1 MTDPTPANLTELFTF
16 RLNRLASTHS
26 RLAALINDRQYG
38 LGMRDW
44 RMLAMLGAF
53 SPLSLSQLARETNI
67 DKSLASRSAS
77 ALIERGL
84 VTRSA
89 DEADGRGVR
98 LGLTAEGKALY
109 RKVFRKAIARNEL
122 ALSVLTPAERR
133 TISVALGKLTNHAFA
148 LLSAEKARHM
158 QTPVGGRNNSA
169 MPTRSA
175 AKPTTTMAA
184 VSGIGAEGA

>member
-1 MTDPTPANLTELFTF
+1 MTDPTPANLTGLFTF

-53 SPLSLSQLARETNI
+53 SPLSLNQLARETNI

-89 DEADGRGVR
+89 DAADGRGVR

-109 RKVFRKAIARNEL
+109 RKVFRKAISRNEL
-122 ALSVLTPAERR
+122 ALSVLTPAEQR
-133 TISVALGKLTNHAFA
+133 TISVALGKLTDHAFA

-158 QTPVGGRNNSA
+158 QTPVGGRKNSA
-169 MPTRSA
+169 PTRSA

>member
-1 MTDPTPANLTELFTF
+1 VTDPTPANLTGLFTF

-53 SPLSLSQLARETNI
+53 SPLSLNQLARETNI

-98 LGLTAEGKALY
+98 LGLTVEGKALY

-133 TISVALGKLTNHAFA
+133 RLAVVLEKLTDHAFA
-148 LLSAEKARHM
+148 LLAAEKAGNI
-158 QTPVGGRNNSA
+158 QTPVEGRRRSA
-169 MPTRSA
+169 TPTRSA

-184 VSGIGAEGA
+184 VTGIGAEGA

>member
-26 RLAALINDRQYG
+26 RLAELINDRQYG

-53 SPLSLSQLARETNI
+53 SPLSLNQLARETNI

-84 VTRSA
+84 VTRST
-89 DEADGRGVR
+89 DEADGRI
-98 LGLTAEGKALY
+98 L
-109 RKVFRKAIARNEL
+109 KVE
-122 ALSVLTPAERR
+122 
-133 TISVALGKLTNHAFA
+133 
-148 LLSAEKARHM
+148 
-158 QTPVGGRNNSA
+158 PVK
-169 MPTRSA
+169 T
-175 AKPTTTMAA
+175 K
-184 VSGIGAEGA
+184 